1 MAMKFI
7 NKLYTKAIFSDANE
21 LNLTA
26 YDMGENTCSITF
38 NDEVVNRLK
47 TNVGTIGSMA
57 IFVSVDVVVSIIKTS
72 SAIDNYMKRIE
83 TNAYIGGTLTL
94 YDDINRAYTIEDVS
108 INIQNVPNMNGTEPA
123 VEFTISGNLM
133 VNKNA
138 LDIIG

>member
-7 NKLYTKAIFSDANE
+7 NKLYTKAIFSDAND

-26 YDMGENTCSITF
+26 YDMGENTCSIAF

-47 TNVGTIGSMA
+47 TNTGTIGSMA
-57 IFVSVDVVVSIIKTS
+57 IFVSVDVTISIIKTS
-72 SAIDNYMKRIE
+72 PAIDNYMNRILR
-83 TNAYIGGTLTL
+83 NAYVGGTLTL

-108 INIQNVPNMNGTEPA
+108 VNIQSVPNMNGTEPA
-123 VEFTISGNLM
+123 VEFIVSGNLQ
-133 VNKNA
+133 VNKDA